1 MIGDLLKSVNERGSG
16 NVQDTG
22 YDSNDVT
29 SVLI

>member
-1 MIGDLLKSVNERGSG
+1 MTGDLLKSVNERCYG

-22 YDSNDVT
+22 YDISDVI